1 MLQINDKLRIRKL
14 DDKNLVIE
22 ELKTINSEKKG
33 IHDEWRWCGY
43 YGDLKTA
50 LSGVLNKQLFD
61 SVEEELTIKTIID
74 KIDDAKYEI
83 IKAMKESK

>member
-1 MLQINDKLRIRKL
+1 MLQINEKLRIRKL

-43 YGDLKTA
+43 YGNLKTA
-50 LSGVLNKQLFD
+50 LSGVLKKLLFD
-61 SVEEELTIKTIID
+61 GVEEELTIQNVINR
-74 KIDDAKYEI
+74 IDDAEYKI
-83 IKAMKESK
+83 IKAMREGE